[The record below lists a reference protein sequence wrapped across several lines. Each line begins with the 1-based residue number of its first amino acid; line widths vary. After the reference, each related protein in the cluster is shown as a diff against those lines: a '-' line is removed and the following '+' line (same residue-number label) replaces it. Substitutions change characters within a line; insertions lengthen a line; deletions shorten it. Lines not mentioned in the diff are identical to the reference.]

1 MSPKPYQCGVCGKAF
16 RTVQVLQKHTQT
28 FHMRPQMGGSRSRG
42 RGRGLYHGRP
52 GAYRQLHTSQARF
65 MCVMCNRSFRSPDLL
80 QDHMT
85 RSHMGQVTPVQLTQS
100 QETFDPSS
108 VQTSQAP
115 ATATLQSLQ
124 QQQQEQQLAS
134 SISFQSPDDPN
145 AQLQMSQSDPSAFN
159 VSTASTSGTFITPVP
174 ASMFQ
179 GLSAGASTSASQRS
193 PNPSRLLDKACV
205 CIQRKERDAIYE
217 KNRRKRRFSNKWKE
231 LHPWLVHD
239 EIKDVMF
246 CSWCRDA
253 GMKGLGKSSNQFYKG
268 TNSYRTSSI
277 MSHVSSRNHHQAI
290 AQRYARADN
299 SDMPIVVSE
308 TEPHDQQNLNY
319 PPDDSDQENLNEP
332 PDDQENVKEPPDLEI
347 LNDPPDDWKENL
359 EEPDDQ
365 QNLKVEPPDQ

>member
-193 PNPSRLLDKACV
+193 PNPSRGFPKRLRQKNAVITSKTIMSVILLMKGPVCTNTALHSTAPAAVRNVGKRQFLGAASALEELNLGKLVKVKPENRRPIDVFVKKEPSEIVTDLENNMDLCSMEEYIGRFFMSTPACV
-205 CIQRKERDAIYE
+205 EKDIRDELVKQR
-217 KNRRKRRFSNKWKE
+217 
-231 LHPWLVHD
+231 H
-239 EIKDVMF
+239 
-246 CSWCRDA
+246 
-253 GMKGLGKSSNQFYKG
+253 
-268 TNSYRTSSI
+268 
-277 MSHVSSRNHHQAI
+277 
-290 AQRYARADN
+290 
-299 SDMPIVVSE
+299 
-308 TEPHDQQNLNY
+308 
-319 PPDDSDQENLNEP
+319 
-332 PDDQENVKEPPDLEI
+332 VKEEFF
-347 LNDPPDDWKENL
+347 NC
-359 EEPDDQ
+359 
-365 QNLKVEPPDQ
+365 

>member
-193 PNPSRLLDKACV
+193 PNPSRV
-205 CIQRKERDAIYE
+205 V
-217 KNRRKRRFSNKWKE
+217 RRQVTWTVKE
-231 LHPWLVHD
+231 LMSAILL
-239 EIKDVMF
+239 
-246 CSWCRDA
+246 S
-253 GMKGLGKSSNQFYKG
+253 KGPVVTPSAIQKNGPHYL
-268 TNSYRTSSI
+268 R
-277 MSHVSSRNHHQAI
+277 HVSKKQFMNAATKLHQMNLGILVNLTSAVFVKKTPVEAKLMEEHYKDLCTMDQYI
-290 AQRYARADN
+290 DRYFQPLPRIISSFLREKLVA
-299 SDMPIVVSE
+299 MGLME
-308 TEPHDQQNLNY
+308 KMLY
-319 PPDDSDQENLNEP
+319 
-332 PDDQENVKEPPDLEI
+332 
-347 LNDPPDDWKENL
+347 
-359 EEPDDQ
+359 
-365 QNLKVEPPDQ
+365 

>member
-193 PNPSRLLDKACV
+193 PNPSRGP
-205 CIQRKERDAIYE
+205 
-217 KNRRKRRFSNKWKE
+217 RKRYWNFGHN
-231 LHPWLVHD
+231 PTV
-239 EIKDVMF
+239 
-246 CSWCRDA
+246 
-253 GMKGLGKSSNQFYKG
+253 
-268 TNSYRTSSI
+268 T
-277 MSHVSSRNHHQAI
+277 SRNIMKTILLMHGPVCTHRAIHQNGPKFI
-290 AQRYARADN
+290 RH
-299 SDMPIVVSE
+299 IVKTQFLTACGKLES
-308 TEPHDQQNLNY
+308 
-319 PPDDSDQENLNEP
+319 ENLGHLKVVNIGNWSYNVFIKKSPSEIGPQFFEMNPDFGSFEEYISIFFSP
-332 PDDQENVKEPPDLEI
+332 PPACISGKVLAKLVEDGVLLRSIREEAMKAEI
-347 LNDPPDDWKENL
+347 LIGN
-359 EEPDDQ
+359 
-365 QNLKVEPPDQ
+365 

>member
-193 PNPSRLLDKACV
+193 PNPSRSVPNKGRQSNSGVITTRRIMSVILLTKGPV
-205 CIQRKERDAIYE
+205 CNFTAIQT
-217 KNRRKRRFSNKWKE
+217 NGPPSVRR
-231 LHPWLVHD
+231 
-239 EIKDVMF
+239 I
-246 CSWCRDA
+246 
-253 GMKGLGKSSNQFYKG
+253 GKSLFLRAAHALEAANLGTLVKVFGGGNRPNEVFIKKLPSDVGQGLEENEDLCSLEDYTVKFYMP
-268 TNSYRTSSI
+268 SP
-277 MSHVSSRNHHQAI
+277 SRIRQAL
-290 AQRYARADN
+290 R
-299 SDMPIVVSE
+299 
-308 TEPHDQQNLNY
+308 DQLIQQ
-319 PPDDSDQENLNEP
+319 DF
-332 PDDQENVKEPPDLEI
+332 VKEEHFTNVINVPGRWPPA
-347 LNDPPDDWKENL
+347 
-359 EEPDDQ
+359 
-365 QNLKVEPPDQ
+365 

>member
-193 PNPSRLLDKACV
+193 PNPSRNVVREYVRQSNVGVITTRKIMSVILLTKGPV
-205 CIQRKERDAIYE
+205 CTYTSIQTNGPPAVRRIGKTLFLRAAHALEAANLGTLVKVFGGGNRPNEVFIKKLPPEVGQGLVRNEDLCGLEDYAMKFHMPSPSSIRQRLRDELIQRQFVKEE
-217 KNRRKRRFSNKWKE
+217 HFSNV
-231 LHPWLVHD
+231 PGRWL
-239 EIKDVMF
+239 
-246 CSWCRDA
+246 
-253 GMKGLGKSSNQFYKG
+253 
-268 TNSYRTSSI
+268 
-277 MSHVSSRNHHQAI
+277 
-290 AQRYARADN
+290 
-299 SDMPIVVSE
+299 
-308 TEPHDQQNLNY
+308 
-319 PPDDSDQENLNEP
+319 PPL
-332 PDDQENVKEPPDLEI
+332 
-347 LNDPPDDWKENL
+347 
-359 EEPDDQ
+359 
-365 QNLKVEPPDQ
+365 

>member
-193 PNPSRLLDKACV
+193 PNPSRGLSKHLGQKTAVVTSRTIMSAILL
-205 CIQRKERDAIYE
+205 
-217 KNRRKRRFSNKWKE
+217 
-231 LHPWLVHD
+231 
-239 EIKDVMF
+239 
-246 CSWCRDA
+246 
-253 GMKGLGKSSNQFYKG
+253 MKGPICTHNAIHDNGPTAVRHIVKKQFLRAAGSLQAANLGKLVQIKVFRRTYDVFVKAEPSQIGRDLANNMDLCTLDEYAARFFMTTPRVIKQEIRDELVKQF
-268 TNSYRTSSI
+268 
-277 MSHVSSRNHHQAI
+277 
-290 AQRYARADN
+290 
-299 SDMPIVVSE
+299 
-308 TEPHDQQNLNY
+308 L
-319 PPDDSDQENLNEP
+319 
-332 PDDQENVKEPPDLEI
+332 VKEDYF
-347 LNDPPDDWKENL
+347 NG
-359 EEPDDQ
+359 
-365 QNLKVEPPDQ
+365 

>member
-193 PNPSRLLDKACV
+193 PNPSRGAPKRQKSTGIITTRTLMSVILRIKGPVCTYQAVHTNGPLAVRHCV
-205 CIQRKERDAIYE
+205 KSQFLRAASALQASNLGALVKVHG
-217 KNRRKRRFSNKWKE
+217 KGNRVSDVFIKK
-231 LHPWLVHD
+231 LPV
-239 EIKDVMF
+239 EIKEALERNLDLCGWNEYCARFRMPTPAVVNQRL
-246 CSWCRDA
+246 RDELVQQQFVRPEYFVTTPA
-253 GMKGLGKSSNQFYKG
+253 G
-268 TNSYRTSSI
+268 
-277 MSHVSSRNHHQAI
+277 
-290 AQRYARADN
+290 RYAR
-299 SDMPIVVSE
+299 
-308 TEPHDQQNLNY
+308 
-319 PPDDSDQENLNEP
+319 
-332 PDDQENVKEPPDLEI
+332 
-347 LNDPPDDWKENL
+347 
-359 EEPDDQ
+359 
-365 QNLKVEPPDQ
+365 

>member
-193 PNPSRLLDKACV
+193 PNPSRRMLNRSAPRSRGSTFYRSNLVTSRGIMSAILLMSGPV
-205 CIQRKERDAIYE
+205 CSHQAMNSNGPKMLRHITSGQFMNAATKLQDANLGTLFSLQTRQTSQYIFIKKPPAEMSEGLIQNQDLCRIEEYTYRYNMRPPASII
-217 KNRRKRRFSNKWKE
+217 RKWK
-231 LHPWLVHD
+231 PKLVEMRMVPEDH
-239 EIKDVMF
+239 F
-246 CSWCRDA
+246 
-253 GMKGLGKSSNQFYKG
+253 
-268 TNSYRTSSI
+268 
-277 MSHVSSRNHHQAI
+277 
-290 AQRYARADN
+290 
-299 SDMPIVVSE
+299 
-308 TEPHDQQNLNY
+308 
-319 PPDDSDQENLNEP
+319 
-332 PDDQENVKEPPDLEI
+332 KE
-347 LNDPPDDWKENL
+347 
-359 EEPDDQ
+359 
-365 QNLKVEPPDQ
+365 

>member
-193 PNPSRLLDKACV
+193 PNPSRNV
-205 CIQRKERDAIYE
+205 
-217 KNRRKRRFSNKWKE
+217 
-231 LHPWLVHD
+231 
-239 EIKDVMF
+239 
-246 CSWCRDA
+246 
-253 GMKGLGKSSNQFYKG
+253 GKSMEQNVNQHDHVTIRSLMSAILLISGPACTRAAINSNGPKNLRHISRDQFTAAALKLQEANLG
-268 TNSYRTSSI
+268 STIDIKLQVHTRSTLLFVKKPPDEMQDRLRLNRDLCSYEAYALRYNMRPPASI
-277 MSHVSSRNHHQAI
+277 IKRWQERLVQMGLI
-290 AQRYARADN
+290 
-299 SDMPIVVSE
+299 
-308 TEPHDQQNLNY
+308 PHDHF
-319 PPDDSDQENLNEP
+319 
-332 PDDQENVKEPPDLEI
+332 KH
-347 LNDPPDDWKENL
+347 
-359 EEPDDQ
+359 
-365 QNLKVEPPDQ
+365 

>member
-193 PNPSRLLDKACV
+193 PNPSRNSHKWSLGQQQLTHPPLISDIKTAILNAAGPIATRRLLGRNGPRSILYCSQEQFDTAARELESANIGWIVTGLVPRCTVIFIKKPPDNV
-205 CIQRKERDAIYE
+205 GAIAEALGLCSAHRY
-217 KNRRKRRFSNKWKE
+217 KRRFHMPLSNCISQNMRDKLIAMGYLTNEQALWK
-231 LHPWLVHD
+231 
-239 EIKDVMF
+239 
-246 CSWCRDA
+246 S
-253 GMKGLGKSSNQFYKG
+253 GGGKGGGITL
-268 TNSYRTSSI
+268 
-277 MSHVSSRNHHQAI
+277 AP
-290 AQRYARADN
+290 AQ
-299 SDMPIVVSE
+299 MLP
-308 TEPHDQQNLNY
+308 Q
-319 PPDDSDQENLNEP
+319 
-332 PDDQENVKEPPDLEI
+332 
-347 LNDPPDDWKENL
+347 
-359 EEPDDQ
+359 
-365 QNLKVEPPDQ
+365 

>member
-193 PNPSRLLDKACV
+193 PNPSRVVGRFYNANKGQWTSRDVMAAILLIKGPVATDKAIKRYGPAFLRHSTVKQFIRAATSLQHAGFGSLMKIPRGVEVFVKRFPNEVIPALEANADLCTFEEFSQRFYLQPPG
-205 CIQRKERDAIYE
+205 CITRSFGE
-217 KNRRKRRFSNKWKE
+217 KLIS
-231 LHPWLVHD
+231 
-239 EIKDVMF
+239 
-246 CSWCRDA
+246 
-253 GMKGLGKSSNQFYKG
+253 LGIATHQHFNF
-268 TNSYRTSSI
+268 NS
-277 MSHVSSRNHHQAI
+277 
-290 AQRYARADN
+290 
-299 SDMPIVVSE
+299 
-308 TEPHDQQNLNY
+308 
-319 PPDDSDQENLNEP
+319 
-332 PDDQENVKEPPDLEI
+332 
-347 LNDPPDDWKENL
+347 
-359 EEPDDQ
+359 
-365 QNLKVEPPDQ
+365 

>member
-193 PNPSRLLDKACV
+193 PNPSRK
-205 CIQRKERDAIYE
+205 IQ
-217 KNRRKRRFSNKWKE
+217 KRSVSCGGSFYHSN
-231 LHPWLVHD
+231 LV
-239 EIKDVMF
+239 
-246 CSWCRDA
+246 
-253 GMKGLGKSSNQFYKG
+253 
-268 TNSYRTSSI
+268 TSRSI
-277 MSHVSSRNHHQAI
+277 MSAILLMSGPACTHQAMNSNGPRMLRHITRSQFTSAATKLQDDGLGSLVVLQHNHLTRQSSQHVFIKKPPGI
-290 AQRYARADN
+290 ALEGLMRNKDLCQIEEYTLRYNMR
-299 SDMPIVVSE
+299 
-308 TEPHDQQNLNY
+308 
-319 PPDDSDQENLNEP
+319 PPASIIRKWKPKLVELGFVPEDHF
-332 PDDQENVKEPPDLEI
+332 KE
-347 LNDPPDDWKENL
+347 
-359 EEPDDQ
+359 
-365 QNLKVEPPDQ
+365 

>member
-193 PNPSRLLDKACV
+193 PNPSRV
-205 CIQRKERDAIYE
+205 EGR
-217 KNRRKRRFSNKWKE
+217 
-231 LHPWLVHD
+231 
-239 EIKDVMF
+239 
-246 CSWCRDA
+246 
-253 GMKGLGKSSNQFYKG
+253 G
-268 TNSYRTSSI
+268 
-277 MSHVSSRNHHQAI
+277 QAHI
-290 AQRYARADN
+290 RADKRLAPISLTKVMKAILRTTGPALTFGTVKQN
-299 SDMPIVVSE
+299 GAPFFRKVSPELFLEATARLQALNLGSLIELQMPGRKTSAVFIKKPPEVARVGLQQMGDVCLIAEYERRYNCNVLQSFPKHIRTELIRQGLVPSE
-308 TEPHDQQNLNY
+308 LLTLQRP
-319 PPDDSDQENLNEP
+319 SSA
-332 PDDQENVKEPPDLEI
+332 
-347 LNDPPDDWKENL
+347 WT
-359 EEPDDQ
+359 
-365 QNLKVEPPDQ
+365 

>member
-193 PNPSRLLDKACV
+193 PNPSRGFPKHLGKKNAVITTRTIMSAILLMKGPVCTNTALTNNGPSGVRTVGKQQFLRAANELQALNLGKLVKVKPAHRFGVDVFVKKEPLQIGSDLANNKDLCTWEEYTGRFFMATPACV
-205 CIQRKERDAIYE
+205 KKDIRD
-217 KNRRKRRFSNKWKE
+217 E
-231 LHPWLVHD
+231 LVKQVL
-239 EIKDVMF
+239 
-246 CSWCRDA
+246 
-253 GMKGLGKSSNQFYKG
+253 
-268 TNSYRTSSI
+268 
-277 MSHVSSRNHHQAI
+277 
-290 AQRYARADN
+290 
-299 SDMPIVVSE
+299 
-308 TEPHDQQNLNY
+308 
-319 PPDDSDQENLNEP
+319 
-332 PDDQENVKEPPDLEI
+332 VKEEYFM
-347 LNDPPDDWKENL
+347 
-359 EEPDDQ
+359 
-365 QNLKVEPPDQ
+365 

>member
-193 PNPSRLLDKACV
+193 PNPSRGLGALRGATLSSQNLGCRKKTDLACV
-205 CIQRKERDAIYE
+205 SCKDIMAAI
-217 KNRRKRRFSNKWKE
+217 
-231 LHPWLVHD
+231 
-239 EIKDVMF
+239 IT
-246 CSWCRDA
+246 
-253 GMKGLGKSSNQFYKG
+253 MKGPVCTAKAVHKNGPHPVRTIVKKQFLDAAHKLQEAKLG
-268 TNSYRTSSI
+268 TLMRV
-277 MSHVSSRNHHQAI
+277 H
-290 AQRYARADN
+290 ARGGGVND
-299 SDMPIVVSE
+299 VFVK
-308 TEPHDQQNLNY
+308 NY
-319 PPDDSDQENLNEP
+319 PN
-332 PDDQENVKEPPDLEI
+332 I
-347 LNDPPDDWKENL
+347 LLMNWMTDTC
-359 EEPDDQ
+359 
-365 QNLKVEPPDQ
+365 VH

>member
-193 PNPSRLLDKACV
+193 PNPSRDEDYRIVNEYALENVMTSIIRQPGSLVTIDSFRRIASKRIRSLPKDLFASAILNLQALGLGQIV
-205 CIQRKERDAIYE
+205 DAPVSHKI
-217 KNRRKRRFSNKWKE
+217 KNSHVFVKKPPDE
-231 LHPWLVHD
+231 VHD
-239 EIKDVMF
+239 ALLASNLCRYEEYVMKYHRPLPSCLRHLQYMVQIELDMNIEIP
-246 CSWCRDA
+246 A
-253 GMKGLGKSSNQFYKG
+253 GSISN
-268 TNSYRTSSI
+268 
-277 MSHVSSRNHHQAI
+277 
-290 AQRYARADN
+290 
-299 SDMPIVVSE
+299 
-308 TEPHDQQNLNY
+308 
-319 PPDDSDQENLNEP
+319 
-332 PDDQENVKEPPDLEI
+332 
-347 LNDPPDDWKENL
+347 
-359 EEPDDQ
+359 
-365 QNLKVEPPDQ
+365 